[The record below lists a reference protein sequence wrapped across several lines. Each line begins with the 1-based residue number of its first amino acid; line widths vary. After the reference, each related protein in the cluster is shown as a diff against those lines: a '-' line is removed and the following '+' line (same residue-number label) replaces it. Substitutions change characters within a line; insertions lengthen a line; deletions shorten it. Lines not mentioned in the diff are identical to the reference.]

1 MIFLGYDCLGKPA
14 IYLYV
19 YMTRNISYIKIIIMY
34 IYTNKNTC
42 IQFINIIMRYSK
54 ASMYRLCIIQTT
66 SNKGFP
72 VFIACFQVISRTQVG
87 ILLLYRISNRFC
99 IGSSRHPIRVSSAS
113 VRSKKKDVKVWW
125 ISTISIFSP
134 NKGYNTSPK
143 RRWHIPMF
151 QNRQLWIRN
160 PRFRKTG
167 KGKVELGIRFKGGL
181 KQPYP
186 YHPYHPCNLP

>member
-113 VRSKKKDVKVWW
+113 VRSKKK
-125 ISTISIFSP
+125 
-134 NKGYNTSPK
+134 
-143 RRWHIPMF
+143 M
-151 QNRQLWIRN
+151 
-160 PRFRKTG
+160 PRFGGYRQYRSSLQTKVTTHPQNAGDTFPCFKIANYESGIQDSG
-167 KGKVELGIRFKGGL
+167 KPEKERLNLGYVSKVV
-181 KQPYP
+181 
-186 YHPYHPCNLP
+186 